1 MDAGFRVRKRPLNR
15 QGMRSKAKPT
25 KSPALTELNKHHD
38 DQTERVFKALDG
50 WLANLGKDYPHGY
63 RGEVFCWLWDNY
75 AAVRHAIERHW
86 FCWETIA
93 ELAEY
98 DGVKGRWSKP
108 PTANAM
114 RRVMTRVVAEKGNMM
129 PKTGH

>member
-1 MDAGFRVRKRPLNR
+1 MDAGFCVRKRGPDLR
-15 QGMRSKAKPT
+15 GMRSKAKPT

-38 DQTERVFKALDG
+38 DRAEEVFKALDG
-50 WLANLGKDYPHGY
+50 WLANLGKNFPHGY

-75 AAVRHAIERHW
+75 PAVRHAIERHW
-86 FCWETIA
+86 FCWEAIA
-93 ELAEY
+93 EMAEH
-98 DGVKGRWSKP
+98 DGVKGRWGKP

-114 RRVMTRVVAEKGNMM
+114 RRVMTRVVAEKKDEM